1 VAHVRSRLPWLT
13 FLPFNSFANWVADPV
28 GLGHILAD
36 SVFNL
41 NPFRGTDFLE
51 LMHILALVLALILP
65 HRMAHIWSGLP
76 WLAFLPFNSTAH
88 WTADPVSL
96 GDILA
101 DFVFNLMAVLLR
113 RHWAVLGALD
123 WHLLCD
129 INTHLTSRHTLFPV
143 HQAAAGFDN
152 IMTDRGD
159 SFLLAD
165 LLLTILRSPKALLNL
180 GRPAD
185 LLFLLGSLPL
195 QASLPLLM
203 DGLALFAP
211 LLFAHNLT
219 ATFTSRHPDHMANIG
234 GSVGRRFAN
243 SFSDI
248 LAHLFWNSVA
258 LFWVCDTLLL
268 SLINHLSDRVA
279 RFVSAHLIPY
289 SVANFLLLLNVLA
302 LFLALVLPD
311 GVAHVRSRLPRFT
324 FLTFDSIAHWVA
336 NPVILGYILADLV
349 LNPFRFRS
357 ADFL

>member
-1 VAHVRSRLPWLT
+1 LT
-13 FLPFNSFANWVADPV
+13 FLPFNSTAHWVADPLS
-28 GLGHILAD
+28 LGNILAD
-36 SVFNL
+36 SVLDL
-41 NPFRGTDFLE
+41 NPFRGTDFL
-51 LMHILALVLALILP
+51 LLLHIFALVLALILP
-65 HRMAHIWSGLP
+65 HRMAHIWSRLP
-76 WLAFLPFNSTAH
+76 WLTFLPFNSTAY
-88 WTADPVSL
+88 WVADPVSL
-96 GDILA
+96 GNILA

-143 HQAAAGFDN
+143 HQGAAGFDN

-165 LLLTILRSPKALLNL
+165 LFQTILGSPVALLNFS
-180 GRPAD
+180 RPAD
-185 LLFLLGSLPL
+185 LLILLGSLPL

-211 LLFAHNLT
+211 LLLAHNLS
-219 ATFTSRHPDHMANIG
+219 ATVTSRHPDHMANIG
-234 GSVGRRFAN
+234 GSVGRSFAN

-248 LAHLFWNSVA
+248 LAHLFRHSLA
-258 LFWVCDTLLL
+258 FLWVCDTLLL
-268 SLINHLSDRVA
+268 SLINHLSDGVA
-279 RFVSAHLIPY
+279 RFVSAHLVPY

-302 LFLALVLPD
+302 LFFALVLPN

-324 FLTFDSIAHWVA
+324 FLPFDSIAHWVA
-336 NPVILGYILADLV
+336 NPIILGYILADLV